1 MSRPD
6 TLVLAGALAQR
17 PNHGGHT
24 WVFLQYLLGLRRL
37 GWDVLFVDWLHPD
50 MCGTEAG
57 VETSVNLRYLRDVFE
72 RFGLGDAY
80 AVTDVSTGTSYG
92 VARRE
97 VIERIRHSAALV
109 NFMGY
114 LDDEDLLGAAPV
126 RVFLDID
133 PGFGQM
139 WRALGL
145 ADPFAG
151 HDLFVTVGENIGAP
165 ECSIPTCGLDWIT
178 TPQPVVLDE
187 WPVVEDRGEAFTS
200 VAAWRGP
207 YGPIEYEGR
216 TYGLRV
222 HEFRRFVELPRISGH
237 TFELAL
243 DIDSAESGDLEL
255 LRANGW
261 HLADPVTVAADPWS
275 YRDYIQGSLAELMVA
290 KNMYVQARTGWFS
303 DRSICYL
310 ASGRPVLAQDT
321 GLAGRFGERDGLV
334 LFSTLDE
341 AREGAGRIASDP
353 ILHGRAARSI
363 AEDHFGSDQVLS
375 RLLAR
380 LRVG

>member
-1 MSRPD
+1 MRSD

-17 PNHGGHT
+17 PHHGGHT

-37 GWDVLFVDWLHPD
+37 GWEVLFVDWLHPD
-50 MCGTEAG
+50 MCGQEAR
-57 VETSVNLRYLRDVFE
+57 VDTSVNVRYLHDVFE
-72 RFGLGDAY
+72 RFGLGGAY
-80 AVTDVSTGTSYG
+80 AVIDVSTGASCG
-92 VARRE
+92 VPRRE
-97 VIERIRHSAALV
+97 VIDRVRRSAALINV
-109 NFMGY
+109 MGY
-114 LDDEDLLGAAPV
+114 LEDEELLGAAPL

-165 ECSIPTCGLDWIT
+165 GCLIPNCGLDWIK

-187 WPVVEDRGEAFTS
+187 WPVVEDRGEGFTS

-222 HEFRRFVELPRISGH
+222 HEFRRFVALPRASGQR
-237 TFELAL
+237 FELAL

-255 LRANGW
+255 LRVNGW
-261 HLADPVTVAADPWS
+261 QLAEPTTVAGDPWT

-321 GLAGRFGERDGLV
+321 GLAGRFADGDGLV

-341 AREGAGRIASDP
+341 AREGTRRIASDP
-353 ILHGRAARSI
+353 GLHGRAARSI
-363 AEDHFGSDQVLS
+363 AEDHFASDRVLS
-375 RLLAR
+375 RLLVR
-380 LRVG
+380 LGIA

>member
-1 MSRPD
+1 MRSD

-17 PNHGGHT
+17 PHHGGHT

-37 GWDVLFVDWLHPD
+37 GWEVLFVDWLHPD
-50 MCGTEAG
+50 MCGQEAR
-57 VETSVNLRYLRDVFE
+57 VDTSVHVRYLREVFE

-80 AVTDVSTGTSYG
+80 AVVDVSTGASYG
-92 VARRE
+92 VPRRE
-97 VIERIRHSAALV
+97 VIDRVRRSGALINV
-109 NFMGY
+109 MGY
-114 LDDEDLLGAAPV
+114 LEDEELLGAAPL

-139 WRALGL
+139 WNALDL

-151 HDLFVTVGENIGAP
+151 HELFVTVGENVGAP
-165 ECSIPTCGLDWIT
+165 GCSIPTCGLDWIT
-178 TPQPVVLDE
+178 TPQPVVLAE
-187 WPVVEDRGEAFTS
+187 WPVVENRGDAFTS

-207 YGPIEYEGR
+207 YAPIEYQGR

-237 TFELAL
+237 PFELAL
-243 DIDSAESGDLEL
+243 DIDSAESGDLQL
-255 LRANGW
+255 LRVNGW
-261 HLADPVTVAADPWS
+261 QLAEPATVAGYPWT
-275 YRDYIQGSLAELMVA
+275 YRDYIQGSLAEFMVA
-290 KNMYVQARTGWFS
+290 KNMYVQTRSGWFS

-310 ASGRPVLAQDT
+310 ASGRPVLGQDT
-321 GLAGRFGERDGLV
+321 GLRGRFGDVDGLL

-341 AREGAGRIASDP
+341 AREGTERIASDP
-353 ILHGRAARSI
+353 GLHGRAARSL
-363 AEDHFGSDQVLS
+363 AEDHFDSGRVLS

-380 LRVG
+380 LGVG